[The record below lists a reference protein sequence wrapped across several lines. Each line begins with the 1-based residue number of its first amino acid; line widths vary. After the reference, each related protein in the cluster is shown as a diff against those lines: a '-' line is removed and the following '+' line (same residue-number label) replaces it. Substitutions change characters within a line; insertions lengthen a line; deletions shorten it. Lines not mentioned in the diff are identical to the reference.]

1 MGNRS
6 SKKKSSKRGLKT
18 DTTPGANRNSQT
30 PELRDASSPRQPF
43 QSEASAS
50 QFESIPHRETPAA
63 SSSTNTNFRASDKQT
78 TPVRKKYSDP
88 LTIEDKKQILIDGLK
103 EKYKLYYDSVK
114 PLPYIQDRLYCVNT
128 IFVESGVVALSD
140 SATSYG
146 KDALWEQLDSYK
158 NIFND
163 PHRRSNR
170 RIIEGEPGYGKSTLT
185 LQLAYDWCNGVQDSP
200 LADVEILI
208 LLRLRQLGKVPSIY
222 RAIKRYLVPKE
233 YRVKERDIKEILESC
248 KSVAFQLDGYDEYPG
263 RDTNEKS
270 LYGLQTDKDEE
281 NDVGRI
287 IKYKMF
293 QESDVTLTTR
303 YLPNEYDRAKTKRF
317 KLTGFDETARDQ
329 YIRKAVCG
337 DDEVAIAKVK
347 KGLKENVILDD
358 LCQIPLLF
366 TMFSHMTHEIEGF
379 QKFKSVTDFLRH
391 AMNCFHSHT
400 RNKSKD
406 FNAKEY
412 SKFLEHNHNELDKIA
427 FEGLSKENQQ
437 IIWSQA
443 EFLQRL
449 GQDFYDQYILVGILV
464 EEDMYDVA
472 DGQTPGKNDKMKIEV
487 RFYHKLFCEWFA
499 SFRVVDILCKV
510 EESADL
516 EPILGKMD
524 PFDLQYVFRFAC
536 GLNSTAGKKII
547 QYLKSKKDGDKFAI
561 LCILEQSGNFE
572 GIVDTVKEI
581 CSSEVFI
588 SKQHSKLLQRSTIQ
602 LLQIASSHEIPI
614 SNLLLQCS
622 FSKVD
627 KGDIVLQSGL
637 CLPTLSTL
645 EKLSVNANRAE
656 LTKED
661 VIRLLNYGVQ
671 SKRFKELWFYYCK
684 LPASISPK
692 MIPETAKS
700 RNIKVLWPEETCL
713 LNLQSGKWKQADD
726 IQTITELCSN
736 DVVIDNNSSQKSQK
750 SAIELL
756 KKASRHDIPIYCVYL
771 DESFNKV
778 DEDDI
783 TLYSGLSLP
792 IIASI
797 ERMSIVTE
805 EGREMNK
812 HEVNGI
818 LNYLQHSQ
826 RFKQLEFYYCLLP
839 PTITS
844 SSLANLR
851 ARKVTVFWDPY
862 GYDERK
868 YLLDLQSGR
877 WLLNKDPDSFFPML
891 EVNDEITDADYAN
904 EVEAFRN
911 HYSDE
916 DWQLTYNAS

>member
-6 SKKKSSKRGLKT
+6 SKKKGSKRGIKT
-18 DTTPGANRNSQT
+18 DTAPGANRNSQT

-43 QSEASAS
+43 KSEASAS
-50 QFESIPHRETPAA
+50 PFESIPHRETPSAL
-63 SSSTNTNFRASDKQT
+63 SSTNTNFRASEKHS
-78 TPVRKKYSDP
+78 TPARKKYSDP

-128 IFVESGVVALSD
+128 IFVESGVVALSG
-140 SATSYG
+140 SVTSND
-146 KDALWEQLDSYK
+146 KDAPWEQLDSYK
-158 NIFND
+158 TIFND
-163 PHRRSNR
+163 PHRRCNR

-208 LLRLRQLGKVPSIY
+208 LLRLRQLGNVPSIY

-270 LYGLQTDKDEE
+270 VYGLKTDNGEE

-391 AMNCFHSHT
+391 AMNCFHSHM

-412 SKFLEHNHNELDKIA
+412 SKFLEHNHSELDKIA
-427 FEGLSKENQQ
+427 FEGLSKEDQQ
-437 IIWSQA
+437 ITWSQV

-464 EEDMYDVA
+464 EEEMYDIA
-472 DGQTPGKNDKMKIEV
+472 DGQTPGKSDKMKIEIS
-487 RFYHKLFCEWFA
+487 FYHKLFCEWFA
-499 SFRVVDILCKV
+499 SFRVVDILCML
-510 EESADL
+510 EDSADL

-536 GLNSTAGKKII
+536 GLNFTAGKKII
-547 QYLKSKKDGDKFAI
+547 EYLKSKKDGDKFAI
-561 LCILEQSGNFE
+561 LCILEQSGNVE
-572 GIVDTVKEI
+572 GIVDTVKEL
-581 CSSEVFI
+581 CSKLIII
-588 SKQHSKLLQRSTIQ
+588 SKVHSNLLQRSTIQ

-614 SNLLLQCS
+614 SELELQWS

-645 EKLSVNANRAE
+645 QKLLVNSNSAE
-656 LTKED
+656 LTEED
-661 VIRLLNYGVQ
+661 VIGLLNYGVQ
-671 SKRFKELWFYYCK
+671 CKRFKELWFYHCK
-684 LPASISPK
+684 LPASINPK

-700 RNIKVLWPEETCL
+700 RNVKVLWPEETCL
-713 LNLQSGKWKQADD
+713 LNLQSGKWKQAED

-736 DVVIDNNSSQKSQK
+736 VVVINNTSSQKSQK
-750 SAIELL
+750 STIKLL
-756 KKASRHDIPIYCVYL
+756 KKASRHDIPIDCVHL
-771 DESFNKV
+771 VRSFNKV

-792 IIASI
+792 ILTSI
-797 ERMSIVTE
+797 EIMSIQTE
-805 EGREMNK
+805 NGREMNK

-818 LNYLQHSQ
+818 LNYVQHSQ
-826 RFKQLEFYYCLLP
+826 RFKQLRFYYCLLP

-844 SSLANLR
+844 SSLANLK
-851 ARKVTVFWDPY
+851 ARNVNVFWNPY

-868 YLLDLQSGR
+868 YRLDLQSGR

-904 EVEAFRN
+904 EVKAFRN
-911 HYSDE
+911 HYSNYK
-916 DWQLTYNAS
+916 WRLKYHAW

>member
-6 SKKKSSKRGLKT
+6 SKKKGPKRGIKT
-18 DTTPGANRNSQT
+18 DTTPGANRNSHT
-30 PELRDASSPRQPF
+30 PELRDASAPRQPF

-63 SSSTNTNFRASDKQT
+63 LSSTNTNFRASEKQT

-88 LTIEDKKQILIDGLK
+88 LTIDDKKQILIDGLK

-128 IFVESGVVALSD
+128 IFVESGVVALSG

-146 KDALWEQLDSYK
+146 KDASWEQLDSYK

-208 LLRLRQLGKVPSIY
+208 LLRLRQLGNVPSIY

-233 YRVKERDIKEILESC
+233 QRVKERDIKEILESC

-263 RDTNEKS
+263 RDTNETS
-270 LYGLQTDKDEE
+270 VYGLKTDNSEE
-281 NDVGRI
+281 NDVERI
-287 IKYKMF
+287 IRYKMF

-303 YLPNEYDRAKTKRF
+303 YLPIEYDRAKTKRF

-329 YIRKAVCG
+329 YICKAVCG

-366 TMFSHMTHEIEGF
+366 TMFSHMTHEIKGF

-412 SKFLEHNHNELDKIA
+412 SKFLEHNHSELDNIA
-427 FEGLSKENQQ
+427 FEGLSKANQQ
-437 IIWSQA
+437 IAWSQV

-464 EEDMYDVA
+464 EEEMYDIA
-472 DGQTPGKNDKMKIEV
+472 DGQTPGKSDKMKIEV

-510 EESADL
+510 EDSADL

-547 QYLKSKKDGDKFAI
+547 EYLKSKKDGDKFAI
-561 LCILEQSGNFE
+561 LCILEQSGNVE
-572 GIVDTVKEI
+572 GIVDTVKEL
-581 CSSEVFI
+581 CSERITISEE
-588 SKQHSKLLQRSTIQ
+588 HSKLLQRSTIQ
-602 LLQIASSHEIPI
+602 LLQIASSHEPPRYLILEHWNRYQTEVGFYLHEAVVTI
-614 SNLLLQCS
+614 LLIELITKTKKSYSAPWKDHIYSQYLS
-622 FSKVD
+622 PVTATQYLD
-627 KGDIVLQSGL
+627 KRSQL
-637 CLPTLSTL
+637 LSTL
-645 EKLSVNANRAE
+645 VLSHIKYLGTCHNYSVPWHVSQLLSTLTLSELLSTSVLPKLLST
-656 LTKED
+656 LTLSQLIINVVLLKLLSTL
-661 VIRLLNYGVQ
+661 VLSQLLNNLVLSQLLSTPDMVSATQYPVTVTATQCPDTGKATQ
-671 SKRFKELWFYYCK
+671 DLSTSKATQYFG
-684 LPASISPK
+684 
-692 MIPETAKS
+692 TATAYRYRGTTTATQYVGTVTYQVPWHMS
-700 RNIKVLWPEETCL
+700 QL
-713 LNLQSGKWKQADD
+713 LSTHS
-726 IQTITELCSN
+726 TITATHCPDTVRATQYLST
-736 DVVIDNNSSQKSQK
+736 SK
-750 SAIELL
+750 AIQYF
-756 KKASRHDIPIYCVYL
+756 D
-771 DESFNKV
+771 
-778 DEDDI
+778 
-783 TLYSGLSLP
+783 T
-792 IIASI
+792 
-797 ERMSIVTE
+797 VT
-805 EGREMNK
+805 
-812 HEVNGI
+812 
-818 LNYLQHSQ
+818 
-826 RFKQLEFYYCLLP
+826 
-839 PTITS
+839 
-844 SSLANLR
+844 AN
-851 ARKVTVFWDPY
+851 
-862 GYDERK
+862 
-868 YLLDLQSGR
+868 
-877 WLLNKDPDSFFPML
+877 
-891 EVNDEITDADYAN
+891 
-904 EVEAFRN
+904 
-911 HYSDE
+911 H
-916 DWQLTYNAS
+916 

>member
-6 SKKKSSKRGLKT
+6 SKKKGSKRGIKT
-18 DTTPGANRNSQT
+18 DTAPGANRNSQT

-43 QSEASAS
+43 KSEASAS
-50 QFESIPHRETPAA
+50 PFESIPHRETPSAL
-63 SSSTNTNFRASDKQT
+63 SSTNTNFRASEKHS
-78 TPVRKKYSDP
+78 TPARKKYSDP

-128 IFVESGVVALSD
+128 IFVESGVVALSG
-140 SATSYG
+140 SVTSND
-146 KDALWEQLDSYK
+146 KDAPWEQLDSYK
-158 NIFND
+158 TIFND
-163 PHRRSNR
+163 PHRRCNR

-208 LLRLRQLGKVPSIY
+208 LLRLRQLGNVPSIY

-270 LYGLQTDKDEE
+270 VYGLKTDNGEE

-391 AMNCFHSHT
+391 AMNCFHSHM

-412 SKFLEHNHNELDKIA
+412 SKFLEHNHSELDKIA
-427 FEGLSKENQQ
+427 FEGLSKEDQQ
-437 IIWSQA
+437 ITWSQV

-464 EEDMYDVA
+464 EEEMYDIA
-472 DGQTPGKNDKMKIEV
+472 DGQTPGKSDKMKIEIS
-487 RFYHKLFCEWFA
+487 FYHKLFCEWFA
-499 SFRVVDILCKV
+499 SFRVVDILCML
-510 EESADL
+510 EDSADL

-536 GLNSTAGKKII
+536 GLNFTAGKKII
-547 QYLKSKKDGDKFAI
+547 EYLKSKKDGDKFAI
-561 LCILEQSGNFE
+561 LCILEQSGNVE
-572 GIVDTVKEI
+572 GIVDTVKEL
-581 CSSEVFI
+581 CSKLIII
-588 SKQHSKLLQRSTIQ
+588 SKVHSNLLQRSTIQ

-614 SNLLLQCS
+614 SELELQWS

-645 EKLSVNANRAE
+645 QKLLVNSNSAE
-656 LTKED
+656 LTEED
-661 VIRLLNYGVQ
+661 VIGLLNYGVQ
-671 SKRFKELWFYYCK
+671 CKRFKELWFYHCK
-684 LPASISPK
+684 LPASINPK

-700 RNIKVLWPEETCL
+700 RNVKVLWPEETCL
-713 LNLQSGKWKQADD
+713 LNLQSGKWKQAED

-736 DVVIDNNSSQKSQK
+736 VVVINNTSSQKSQK
-750 SAIELL
+750 STIKLL
-756 KKASRHDIPIYCVYL
+756 KKASRHDIPIDCVHL
-771 DESFNKV
+771 VRSFNKV

-792 IIASI
+792 ILTSI
-797 ERMSIVTE
+797 EIMSIQTE
-805 EGREMNK
+805 NGREMNK

-818 LNYLQHSQ
+818 LNYVQHSQ
-826 RFKQLEFYYCLLP
+826 RFKQLSFLYCLLP

-844 SSLANLR
+844 SSLANLK
-851 ARKVTVFWDPY
+851 ARNVKVFWDPY
-862 GYDERK
+862 GDGERG
-868 YLLDLQSGR
+868 YQMDLQSGR
-877 WLLNKDPDSFFPML
+877 WFLYTDPDSFFPML

-904 EVEAFRN
+904 EVKAFRN
-911 HYSDE
+911 HYRKNT
-916 DWQLTYNAS
+916 WQLKYNAS